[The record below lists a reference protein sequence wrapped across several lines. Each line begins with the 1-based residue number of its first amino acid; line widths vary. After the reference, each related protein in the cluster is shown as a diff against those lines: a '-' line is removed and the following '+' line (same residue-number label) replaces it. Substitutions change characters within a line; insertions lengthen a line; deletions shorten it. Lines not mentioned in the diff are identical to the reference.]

1 MILNYLGLRC
11 FGKGL
16 QFFLYQ
22 YIMTAWHKD
31 FGSTELLLFPVCLMM
46 SCSSTFWLNNSVRTK
61 NCHGPIFNTCLELSY
76 GHRTRLARESLGTR
90 LSVNTFA
97 VSKNLIF
104 VEHADTPRT
113 SLALIWA
120 WKIVTDCLGNLS
132 TSAKLPTNAITIDF
146 VICIGLD

>member
-1 MILNYLGLRC
+1 
-11 FGKGL
+11 
-16 QFFLYQ
+16 
-22 YIMTAWHKD
+22 MTAWHQA

-46 SCSSTFWLNNSVRTK
+46 SYSSTFCLNNSVRT
-61 NCHGPIFNTCLELSY
+61 NICYGPIFNTCLELSY

-97 VSKNLIF
+97 VLKKLDL
-104 VEHADTPRT
+104 VEHADMLRT
-113 SLALIWA
+113 SLASIWA

-132 TSAKLPTNAITIDF
+132 TSAKLLTKAITINF